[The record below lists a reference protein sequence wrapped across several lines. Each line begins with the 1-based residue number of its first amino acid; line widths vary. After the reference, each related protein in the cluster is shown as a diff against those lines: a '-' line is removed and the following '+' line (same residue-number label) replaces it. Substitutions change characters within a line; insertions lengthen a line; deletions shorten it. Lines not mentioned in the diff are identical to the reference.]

1 MKRATFLGWLVFA
14 ACLFA
19 AYVKAATHYVMA
31 TL

>member
-1 MKRATFLGWLVFA
+1 MKPAFLGWLVFA

-19 AYVKAATHYVMA
+19 AYVKAATHYVVA